1 MYNHKSM
8 ALSHL
13 KIEFLHNKNCNGQYN
28 FSRKAIQ
35 SEAKS
40 QRGSRPIVI
49 VLNASHLFL

>member
-28 FSRKAIQ
+28 FS
-35 SEAKS
+35 
-40 QRGSRPIVI
+40 
-49 VLNASHLFL
+49 